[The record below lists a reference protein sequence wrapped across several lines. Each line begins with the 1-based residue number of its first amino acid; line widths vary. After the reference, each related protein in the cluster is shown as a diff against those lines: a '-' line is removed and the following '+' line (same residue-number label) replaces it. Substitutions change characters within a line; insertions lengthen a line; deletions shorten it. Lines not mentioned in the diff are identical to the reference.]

1 VKSKTIRSAGKAA
14 AKKATPATQRK
25 PARRHAVAE
34 GEVVAEAA
42 SPAETVV
49 EVEHQVEHQAAA
61 AVAASVA
68 ESLAPAAAE
77 NAQAARLSHETM
89 DALVRSSTALAR
101 GLQEVQ
107 QLWLGFAQASL
118 QDGAAV
124 ARALA
129 AARSPREVLQLQSD
143 YARATF
149 DKLMAESGRASQ
161 LSLRA
166 ANEAA
171 RPLQQ
176 QVGTAMSRLWRR
188 QAA

>member
-14 AKKATPATQRK
+14 AKKASPATQRK
-25 PARRHAVAE
+25 PARRHAE
-34 GEVVAEAA
+34 GEALAEATA
-42 SPAETVV
+42 AAKTVL
-49 EVEHQVEHQAAA
+49 EVEHQAAA
-61 AVAASVA
+61 TVETAAA
-68 ESLAPAAAE
+68 ESLAPSAAE
-77 NAQAARLSHETM
+77 TAQAARLSHETM

>member
-14 AKKATPATQRK
+14 AKKASPATQRK
-25 PARRHAVAE
+25 PARRHAEEAVAE
-34 GEVVAEAA
+34 TAALVDATAEVV
-42 SPAETVV
+42 
-49 EVEHQVEHQAAA
+49 HQAAA
-61 AVAASVA
+61 AV
-68 ESLAPAAAE
+68 EAPAAESAAE
-77 NAQAARLSHETM
+77 GAQAARLSRETM
-89 DALVRSSTALAR
+89 DALVRSSTAFAR

-129 AARSPREVLQLQSD
+129 AARTPREVFQLQSD

-166 ANEAA
+166 ANEVA